1 MYWRRFFLVKLPQ
14 IGVFILIIGIYIVN
28 FLLWKLP
35 LIAFFNSTLLGLL
48 IFIVYLFF
56 SYSRW
61 KAIEIRLEDLNKEN
75 RQIKKSLEKQALA
88 NQEFMDIIRVWSHQM
103 KIPLSAIDL
112 MTQTV
117 IDNDELKNQIFTL
130 ENYLTILLEY
140 QRITNLSTD
149 FRFETVSVNE
159 ISKKIVKKYSNFFI
173 QKNLF
178 LKFEGESDWKITTDS
193 RWFELA
199 LEQFINNAVKY
210 TKKGGVSIYIGTN
223 QLKIK
228 DSGIGILAEDLP
240 RLFEYGFTG
249 YNGRIQQKSTGLG
262 LYLSRLILD
271 KLDFEVKIESEI
283 EKGTTVIITKRMD

>member
-1 MYWRRFFLVKLPQ
+1 M
-14 IGVFILIIGIYIVN
+14 FIY
-28 FLLWKLP
+28 
-35 LIAFFNSTLLGLL
+35 
-48 IFIVYLFF
+48 FF

-173 QKNLF
+173 QKKPF
-178 LKFEGESDWKITTDS
+178 S
-193 RWFELA
+193 
-199 LEQFINNAVKY
+199 
-210 TKKGGVSIYIGTN
+210 
-223 QLKIK
+223 
-228 DSGIGILAEDLP
+228 
-240 RLFEYGFTG
+240 
-249 YNGRIQQKSTGLG
+249 
-262 LYLSRLILD
+262 
-271 KLDFEVKIESEI
+271 
-283 EKGTTVIITKRMD
+283 